1 MSRDTAPGA
10 HALTTT
16 TGATG
21 MIPYIYLCGPMTGL
35 PFL

>member
-16 TGATG
+16 TGAAARTMSSRDIAELVG
-21 MIPYIYLCGPMTGL
+21 EVAA
-35 PFL
+35 